1 MALTPGV
8 RLVIDELVLDG
19 VDADDPFVRESVARS
34 IGPGLEAHGY
44 PGAVGPVA
52 TTVSATVSEEAA
64 RP

>member
-34 IGPGLEAHGY
+34 IAPALREQGIPE
-44 PGAVGPVA
+44 AVGPVA
-52 TTVSATVSEEAA
+52 TTVSATVGEETS
-64 RP
+64 R